1 MFQRKQTWHTID
13 SINYLEK
20 SNDENPNESS
30 IIGEIISEP
39 IKAKT
44 EACLDELV
52 NEKFLFDSSQI
63 DSYEEILDLLKM
75 PQLKQLVK
83 ECHIKNV
90 NQKISVRSEY
100 VQLIL
105 DHFRNQKSLFSL
117 KSFFVSQD
125 TKTTANKSQQQ
136 TNPTFMKHCKKILGK
151 CYKMNKELSDTFIR
165 VLMLYSLSTTNH
177 VDLMNGKEMGQ
188 QLL

>member
-1 MFQRKQTWHTID
+1 MNR
-13 SINYLEK
+13 ER
-20 SNDENPNESS
+20 DEETEESS
-30 IIGEIISEP
+30 EIAISDATR
-39 IKAKT
+39 IKT

-52 NEKFLFDSSQI
+52 NEKFLFDASQI
-63 DSYEEILDLLKM
+63 ESYEEILDLLKL
-75 PQLKQLVK
+75 PQLKQLAK
-83 ECHIKNV
+83 ECHVKNV

-117 KSFFVSQD
+117 KSFFVNQD
-125 TKTTANKSQQQ
+125 KSKSQQEQ
-136 TNPTFMKHCKKILGK
+136 TKSQVNPTFMKHCKKILGK
-151 CYKMNKELSDTFIR
+151 CYRINKEFSDTFIR
-165 VLMLYSLSTTNH
+165 ILMLYSLSTTNH

>member
-1 MFQRKQTWHTID
+1 MSDTIRV
-13 SINYLEK
+13 
-20 SNDENPNESS
+20 
-30 IIGEIISEP
+30 
-39 IKAKT
+39 KT

-52 NEKFLFDSSQI
+52 KEKFLFDASQI
-63 DSYEEILDLLKM
+63 ESYDEILDLLKL

-117 KSFFVSQD
+117 KSFFAGQD
-125 TKTTANKSQQQ
+125 KSKQQQ
-136 TNPTFMKHCKKILGK
+136 QQSTNPTFMKHCKKILGK
-151 CYKMNKELSDTFIR
+151 CYKISKELSDTFIR